1 MTEEQVQEMDHS
13 AAPLIDHL
21 IELRQR
27 LIWCVVYLLVGFGIC
42 YVFVEDIYTFLAQPF
57 VDVANKNGQDPN
69 MIAIGIHE
77 QFFVYLKIAF
87 FASFCVTFPLISMQV
102 WKFVA
107 PGLYRNE
114 KKAFLPFL
122 IGTPVLFALGAS
134 LSYFVVIPLAWNFF
148 MSFQISPD
156 HAAQAAGAAAS
167 AMEHPLAKLSVT
179 VMPSVKEYWSL
190 VMMMILA
197 FGFTFELPIL
207 LLLLA
212 RVGIVTAEGLA
223 KSRKYVVVGAFA
235 FAAIMTPPDF
245 VSQILLGVPIL
256 LLYELSIIAIRLTI
270 KEEKNV

>member
-1 MTEEQVQEMDHS
+1 MDHS

>member
-1 MTEEQVQEMDHS
+1 MDHS

-27 LIWCVVYLLVGFGIC
+27 LIWCVVYLLIGFGIC
-42 YVFVEDIYTFLAQPF
+42 YVFVEEIYTFLAQPF
-57 VDVANKNGQDPN
+57 VDVANRNGQDPN

-148 MSFQISPD
+148 MSFQISPGE
-156 HAAQAAGAAAS
+156 AAEAAGAAVA
-167 AMEHPLAKLSVT
+167 AAEHPLAKLSVT

>member
-1 MTEEQVQEMDHS
+1 MSGEQAPEMEHS

-42 YVFVEDIYTFLAQPF
+42 YVFVEQIYTFLAQPF
-57 VDVANKNGQDPN
+57 VDVANSNGQNPD

-77 QFFVYLKIAF
+77 QFFVYLKVAF
-87 FASFCVTFPLISMQV
+87 FASFCLTFPLISMQV

-122 IGTPVLFALGAS
+122 IGTPVLFAMGAS
-134 LSYFVVIPLAWNFF
+134 LSYFVVIPLAWDFF
-148 MSFQISPD
+148 MSFQISANS
-156 HAAQAAGAAAS
+156 AAEAAS
-167 AMEHPLAKLSVT
+167 AASAAAEHPLAKLSVT

-197 FGFTFELPIL
+197 FGFSFELPIL

-212 RVGIVTAEGLA
+212 RVGIVTAKGLA
-223 KSRKYVVVGAFA
+223 EKRKYMIVAAFA